1 MMYLRS
7 AKNNAWPKTIPKDP
21 NTLVTSD
28 LVNNNN
34 NNNNNSAEKHG
45 DWIDLLLT
53 EGRNIGHDAGSGSRE
68 NMEPINEAVVRAG
81 RKYFKANFF
90 SLLVNMMVGLYSLMF
105 IQPIARVLHL
115 TGRSSSPS
123 AAFRRYLETIRHS
136 LSWFQ
141 DEDSL
146 KRSLSSVLLM
156 HRAASNRSLK
166 AQGAEITQ
174 TDMVLTQFGFIG
186 PYLLFPRKLG
196 ISGQNVEGDR
206 GLIYIFYLVG
216 RSLGIQDRFNLC
228 HGDPQLV
235 RQRCTAILRK
245 VIQPSLM
252 YCSELSLDMAD
263 HLLEGIIVLN
273 PFIVKQAFRTWTER
287 LLLEK
292 ELNAETKMTGFAK
305 FMYYLQLFI
314 FQKVMHMPLNAW
326 IKFLF
331 NKLLLLN
338 LWLGHEWIDFI
349 VQNYKKSQDECSF
362 WERISGVAMIPM
374 MIVRSVSGHLA
385 ISIRDFLNANKLR
398 VRD

>member
-7 AKNNAWPKTIPKDP
+7 AKHDAWSNTIPKDP

-34 NNNNNSAEKHG
+34 NNIVENHE
-45 DWIDLLLT
+45 DWIDFLLT
-53 EGRNIGHDAGSGSRE
+53 EGRNVGHDAGCGSKE
-68 NMEPINEAVVRAG
+68 NMEPINEAVVQAG

-105 IQPIARVLHL
+105 IQPIARVLQM

-141 DEDSL
+141 DQDSL
-146 KRSLSSVLLM
+146 TRSLSSVLVM
-156 HRAASNRSLK
+156 HRAASNRSRN

-186 PYLLFPRKLG
+186 PYLLFPHNLG
-196 ISGQNVEGDR
+196 ISGTNEEGDR

-245 VIQPSLM
+245 VIQPSLID
-252 YCSELSLDMAD
+252 CSELSLDMAD

-292 ELNAETKMTGFAK
+292 ELSAETKLTGFARL
-305 FMYYLQLFI
+305 MYSVQI
-314 FQKVMHMPLNAW
+314 FVFQIVMHMPLNAW
-326 IKFLF
+326 TKFLF
-331 NKLLLLN
+331 NKLLLLD

-349 VQNYKKSQDECSF
+349 VQNYKKSQDECSLL
-362 WERISGVAMIPM
+362 ERITGVAVIPV
-374 MIVRSVSGHLA
+374 MIVRSVSVHLA
-385 ISIRDFLNANKLR
+385 IYIRDFLNANKLK